1 MYACGL
7 SSPSNVDRI
16 FQQKRYR
23 GLYLLFTFSVQP
35 LPDRYKLLS
44 VIFVLFMILCGEKTE
59 KLDLE
64 ERDEEVDI
72 TDGFN

>member
-1 MYACGL
+1 MCACGL

-23 GLYLLFTFSVQP
+23 GLYLFFTFSAQP
-35 LPDRYKLLS
+35 LPDRYKFLS
-44 VIFVLFMILCGEKTE
+44 VIFVLFIILCGEKTE
-59 KLDLE
+59 KLDFK

-72 TDGFN
+72 WF